1 MNSSLDQVLS
11 DQNLHWGGKPY
22 KHGYDRL
29 HNKPAIKDLEFE
41 EIQIITGI
49 RRSGKSTLMHELINE
64 LSRLN
69 RSKSILYLNLD
80 DPNYTE
86 IWGDPSKL
94 YQVLTA
100 AEKLTGETIEYLL
113 LDEVQNIIA
122 WEQYVKSVY
131 DSKKFKKIIV
141 TGSNADLLNS
151 DYATLLTGRYVKTHV
166 YPLSYKELLLN
177 NNISNQLEFTQQ
189 KGKALKLLE
198 QMLESGGF
206 PRIATEKDAGKR
218 IRLLKIYYET
228 ILLKDCVNNHKI
240 RDTRTLMS
248 LSHYLLSNISS
259 CYSYNSLSRALGSNE
274 NTMQEFVQI
283 FQNAY
288 FLSELRQFSYS
299 LKTHGKSKKKIY
311 SIDNGLINAATYK
324 FSHDYGKLLENLVYS
339 ELVKNGYENISFYN
353 EAKECDFIAFK
364 GKEKVAIQ
372 SCYEFTSDNQAREV
386 DGLKAAMGKFS
397 ISKGVVLTYDQEEQ
411 ISDSISIVPFWR
423 FFGFSN
429 M

>member
-1 MNSSLDQVLS
+1 MSNSLDQVLS
-11 DQNLHWGGKPY
+11 DQNLHWGGKAY

-29 HNKPAIKDLEFE
+29 HNETAIKDLEFE

-69 RSKSILYLNLD
+69 NPKSILYLNLD

-86 IWGDPSKL
+86 IWEDPSKL
-94 YQVLTA
+94 YEIVTA
-100 AEKLTGETIEYLL
+100 AEKLTGEAIEYLL

-151 DYATLLTGRYVKTHV
+151 DYASLLTGRYVKTHV

-177 NNISNQLEFTQQ
+177 NNISTQLEFTQQ

-206 PRIATEKDAGKR
+206 PRIAREKDAGKR
-218 IRLLKIYYET
+218 IRLLKSYYET

-311 SIDNGLINAATYK
+311 SIDNGLINAATFK
-324 FSHDYGKLLENLVYS
+324 FSHDYGKLFENLVYS
-339 ELVKNGYENISFYN
+339 ELVKNDYENISFYN
-353 EAKECDFIAFK
+353 EAKECDFIAFQ
-364 GKEKVAIQ
+364 GKEPIAIQ
-372 SCYEFTSDNQAREV
+372 ACYDLNSSNQKREI
-386 DGLKAAMGKFS
+386 DGIKVTMDKFS
-397 ISKGVVLTYDQEEQ
+397 ISEGIVLTYDQEKQFNDQ
-411 ISDSISIVPFWR
+411 IKVIPFWK
-423 FFGFSN
+423 FFGLEYL
-429 M
+429 